1 MKLPG
6 FAERVEIVEIVA
18 VEVGWPKDKSLQMV
32 IRRCYPLNV
41 GLTPRKRPFMSL
53 FFRSIEYPVPIRA
66 VIDEMFVKIQGKQQY
81 K

>member
-1 MKLPG
+1 MRAQSADLWEPWQHSPNENINCLFRQCFSNGTDFLSYSPAPRKLP
-6 FAERVEIVEIVA
+6 FT
-18 VEVGWPKDKSLQMV
+18 S
-32 IRRCYPLNV
+32 
-41 GLTPRKRPFMSL
+41 S